1 MNCRASRIVI
11 ALICVGTSLSMPAWL
26 QAQTD
31 RGSITGTVLD
41 QAGAAIPNATVT
53 ATRRDTGAVS
63 QVTST
68 ETGNYTFPSLAVGTY
83 DLKFSANGFQTS
95 LANGI
100 TVATVQTVRMDA
112 NLSVGASSQTVVV
125 TSQGPMLQTESAALS
140 QTVTTDRINNLPLT
154 YAGAGIQNPTAFA
167 STQPGAS
174 AQIDANGNYQV
185 QVNGAPIDT
194 YRTLMD
200 GQDIT
205 SGIDPTHLSE
215 GTPSLEALQEV
226 TLQVSNFAAEFGQ
239 VAGGLFNFTSKSGGN
254 DFHGSAYENW
264 VNEILNAGNPYTN
277 NGNGGL
283 VRPRDR
289 ANDWGFTVGGPVW
302 IPKVYNGRN
311 KTFFF
316 FNYERFNT
324 TSTVSGTYATLPTA
338 AYRTGDFSGALTGR
352 QVGTDPL
359 GRPIMENEIYDPST
373 TRTVNG
379 QVVRDPFPGN
389 IIPQARIDPV
399 AAKIQ
404 ALIPTPT
411 NGNTINNFA
420 QFNALSTTTTAPS
433 FKVDQNIGIKSKLSF
448 YIGEWTNDVPKNYG
462 DGLPYPI
469 SSARNYL
476 THTWIYRLNLDQ
488 TMTPTMLLHIGLG
501 EMRYSHIDSAPNSV
515 LDYNAVANLGLNGAS
530 RTPAPF
536 PELTGLAAL
545 SNGGVTYPGQAGA
558 VSSNLGFTNSGHYL
572 NDNPTAIASLSWIRG
587 NHAFKTGIEWR
598 ETTFTDI
605 ELAGTGG
612 IYNFASQ
619 ETGLP
624 YLQMSSVNGADVGF
638 PYASFLLGNVDTAS
652 VASGQE
658 PNFRKYGLGT
668 YVQDTWKVNRKLTL
682 DYGIRYDYQQ
692 AWSESRNRWAEFA
705 PNVENPSAGNLLGA
719 TQYQG
724 NGALRCNCKFTKTY
738 PYAWGPRLG
747 VAYSINDK
755 TVVRGGWG
763 LIYGSTPGIQY
774 LSGTSII
781 GTGWN
786 TINFTATSFGVAPVT
801 LAQGLQYPAAEL
813 TNASLSPGIR
823 PSPGQVNPPPYY
835 IDPQAGRPPR
845 TNQWNISVQR
855 QLTPNLSV
863 EGTYVGNTAIWL
875 ESDLLDVNGNTAA
888 GLLAKGLDINNA
900 NDRTLLLSPLNSAAV
915 MAAGFTAPYAGFPMN
930 LALAQALRPYPQFTA
945 ITGKWSPRGDSW
957 YNALQIRVVQ
967 RFSHGLDF
975 TAGYTYQSENSLGAV
990 SGTSYGS
997 NYNLGLINDAYN
1009 RASNKSIASNSQPQ
1023 VFNIAISYR
1032 TPVWG
1037 ENRFL
1042 RTAIRDWTFG
1052 AFLRYGSGYPIPS
1065 PYGQNGLNSI
1075 LLRSLPGSS
1084 TGTFFNR
1091 VQGQPLFLKNLNC
1104 HCINPFTQLTLNP
1117 AAWSDPAPGQFSS
1130 GPIYYNDYRFQRRP
1144 QESMSLGR
1152 LFPIREGMSFE
1163 LRMQF
1168 INVFNRAEMSDPN
1181 GTNALQTPVY
1191 QNGVLQSGF
1200 GWSNPSTPYGPS
1212 RQGQLTAR
1220 FRF

>member
-1 MNCRASRIVI
+1 MIWLASLV
-11 ALICVGTSLSMPAWL
+11 ATPSLL
-26 QAQTD
+26 QSQTD
-31 RGSITGTVLD
+31 RGAITGTVLD
-41 QAGAAIPNATVT
+41 PAGAQIPNAQVI
-53 ATRRDTGAVS
+53 ATRRETGAVS
-63 QVTST
+63 ETTST
-68 ETGNYTFPSLAVGTY
+68 ATGNYSFPSLEVGTY
-83 DLKFSANGFQTS
+83 DLRFSANGFETS
-95 LANGI
+95 VANGI
-100 TVATVQTVRMDA
+100 VVETVQTVRMDA
-112 NLSVGASSQTVVV
+112 KLTVGSSSQTVIV
-125 TSQGPMLQTESAALS
+125 TSQGPMLQTESASLN
-140 QTVTTDRINNLPLT
+140 QTLTTDRINNLPLT

-167 STQPGAS
+167 STQPGATS
-174 AQIDANGNYQV
+174 TIDANGNYQL

-205 SGIDPTHLSE
+205 SGIDPTHLAE

-226 TLQVSNFAAEFGQ
+226 TLQASNFAAEFGQ
-239 VAGGLFNFTSKSGGN
+239 VAGGLFNFTSKSGSN
-254 DFHGSAYENW
+254 NFHGSAYENW
-264 VNEILNAGNPYTN
+264 VNEILNAGNPYTS
-277 NGNGGL
+277 NGEGGL
-283 VRPRDR
+283 IRPRDR

-316 FNYERFNT
+316 FNYERFST
-324 TSTVSGTYATLPTA
+324 TSAVSGTFATLPTA
-338 AYRTGDFSGALTGR
+338 GYRMGDFSGALTGR

-359 GRPIMENEIYDPST
+359 GRPIMENEIYDPLT

-379 QVVRDPFPGN
+379 QLVRDPFPGN
-389 IIPQARIDPV
+389 VIPQSRIDPV

-404 ALIPTPT
+404 ALIPTPS
-411 NGNTINNFA
+411 NSNTINNFA
-420 QFNALSTTTTAPS
+420 QSNALSTTTTAPS
-433 FKVDQNIGIKSKLSF
+433 FKVDQNFGTKSKLSF

-488 TMTPTMLLHIGLG
+488 TITPTMLLHIGLG

-515 LDYNAVANLGLNGAS
+515 LNYNAVANLGLNGAS
-530 RTPAPF
+530 RSPAPF
-536 PELTGLAAL
+536 PELTGLSAL

-558 VSSNLGFTNSGHYL
+558 TSSNLGLTNSGHYL

-587 NHAFKTGIEWR
+587 NHALKTGIEWR

-612 IYNFASQ
+612 VYNFASQ

-624 YLQMSSVNGADVGF
+624 YLQLSSVKGADVGF
-638 PYASFLLGNVDTAS
+638 PYASFLLGTVDSAS

-658 PNFRKYGLGT
+658 PNFRKYGLGI
-668 YVQDTWKVNRKLTL
+668 YVQDTWKVNQKLTL
-682 DYGIRYDYQQ
+682 DYGIRWDYQQ
-692 AWSESRNRWAEFA
+692 SWSESRNRWAEFA
-705 PNVENPSAGNLLGA
+705 PNVANPSAGGLLGA

-724 NGALRCNCKFTKTY
+724 SGSLRCNCKFTKTY
-738 PYAWGPRLG
+738 PYAYGPRLG
-747 VAYSINDK
+747 VAYSINNK

-786 TINFTATSFGVAPVT
+786 TINFTATSFGVAPVQ
-801 LAQGLQYPAAEL
+801 LSQGLQYSQSQL

-823 PSPGQVNPPPYY
+823 PSTGQVNPPPYY
-835 IDPQAGRPPR
+835 IDPQAGRPAR
-845 TNQWNISVQR
+845 TNQWNIAVER
-855 QLTPNLSV
+855 QLNPTISV
-863 EGTYVGNTAIWL
+863 EAAYVGNTAIWL
-875 ESDLLDVNGNTAA
+875 QSDLLDVNGNTAA
-888 GLLAKGLDINNA
+888 GLAKHGLDITNA
-900 NDRTLLLSPLNSAAV
+900 ANQALLLSPMNSPQV
-915 MAAGFTAPYAGFPMN
+915 MAAGFTAPYPGFPMN
-930 LALAQALRPYPQFTA
+930 LTLAQALRPYPQFTA
-945 ITGKWSPRGDSW
+945 ISGRWSPRGDSW
-957 YNALQIRVVQ
+957 YNALQIKVVK
-967 RFSHGLDF
+967 RFSHGLDL
-975 TAGYTYQSENSLGAV
+975 TAAYTYQNETSLGAV

-997 NYNLGLINDAYN
+997 NYNLGLINDAYS
-1009 RASNKSIASNSQPQ
+1009 RPTNKSIASNSQPQ
-1023 VFNIAISYR
+1023 VFNTAFSYR
-1032 TPVWG
+1032 TPAWG
-1037 ENRFL
+1037 ENRIL

-1052 AFLRYGSGYPIPS
+1052 AFLRYASGYPIPS

-1091 VQGQPLFLKNLNC
+1091 VAGQPLFLKSLNC
-1104 HCINPFTQLTLNP
+1104 HCISPFSQLSLNP
-1117 AAWSDPAPGQFSS
+1117 AAWSDPAPGQFST
-1130 GPIYYNDYRFQRRP
+1130 GPIYYNDYRYQRRP
-1144 QESMSLGR
+1144 TESLSLGR
-1152 LFPIREGMSFE
+1152 LVPIREGMSFE

-1168 INVFNRAEMSDPN
+1168 LNAFNRAEMADPN

-1191 QNGVLQSGF
+1191 KSGILQSGF
-1200 GWSNPSTPYGPS
+1200 GWSNPSTPYGPP